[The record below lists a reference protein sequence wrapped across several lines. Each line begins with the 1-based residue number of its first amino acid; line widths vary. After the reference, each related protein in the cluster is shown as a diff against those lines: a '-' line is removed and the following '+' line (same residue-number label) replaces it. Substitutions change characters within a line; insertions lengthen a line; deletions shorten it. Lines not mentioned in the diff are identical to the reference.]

1 MTGPAWGAEEGVP
14 SRGTQLHQG
23 LADISRGLGHGP
35 SLAYMVSAC
44 HHLRETTQVVGSAE
58 IHT

>member
-1 MTGPAWGAEEGVP
+1 M
-14 SRGTQLHQG
+14 GTQLHQG
-23 LADISRGLGHGP
+23 LADISPGRGHGHGP

-44 HHLRETTQVVGSAE
+44 HRLRETTQVVGSAE